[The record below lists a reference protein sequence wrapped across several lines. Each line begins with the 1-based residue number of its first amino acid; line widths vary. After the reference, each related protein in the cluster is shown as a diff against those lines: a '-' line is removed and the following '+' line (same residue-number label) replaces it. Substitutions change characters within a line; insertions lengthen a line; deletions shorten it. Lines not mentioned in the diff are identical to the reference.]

1 MNSPSIVI
9 PELIGKTGL
18 IGQVLTAKIP
28 LIKAGQCADPLERRI
43 LFTGPPGVGKTELAH
58 ALALQLA
65 GHPLNV
71 DFRMG
76 SQVNVDVVRDWLR
89 NAPYRPIFGDLTVR
103 LVDELDSTPSAA
115 VTELRGYLD
124 TLPGSVVFICTT
136 NKMVKELVEP
146 LQTRFKVW
154 KFDPVQTSVIAGTSP
169 GASPNCRRPPCRT
182 SPASPPATCAPPSRT
197 PPAKWMSCASA
208 NWRHEL
214 SQRGKE
220 GATKARPGCGARHNL
235 PLRLITSRVLIPDA

>member
-89 NAPYRPIFGDLTVR
+89 NAPYRPIFGDLIVR

-124 TLPGSVVFICTT
+124 TLPGSVMFICTT

-154 KFDPVQTSVIAGTSP
+154 KFDPVQTSVIADYLTRRFPELPQATLQDIARKSAGNVRAAITD
-169 GASPNCRRPPCRT
+169 AS
-182 SPASPPATCAPPSRT
+182 SE
-197 PPAKWMSCASA
+197 MDV
-208 NWRHEL
+208 
-214 SQRGKE
+214 
-220 GATKARPGCGARHNL
+220 
-235 PLRLITSRVLIPDA
+235 LRFRQLAA